1 MHRVEV
7 SCLCTETMLH
17 MEHLSESVRA
27 FRDLLVKAVDPHT
40 HLLLELRDNLLEVSL
55 DSNDLALLAPP
66 RVFKIFTEEDANVHE
81 EHFETILEGL
91 VRLGEL
97 LVETVGEL
105 LTTS

>member
-1 MHRVEV
+1 M
-7 SCLCTETMLH
+7 
-17 MEHLSESVRA
+17 
-27 FRDLLVKAVDPHT
+27 
-40 HLLLELRDNLLEVSL
+40 EVSL

-97 LVETVGEL
+97 LVEIGGEL

>member
-1 MHRVEV
+1 
-7 SCLCTETMLH
+7 

-81 EHFETILEGL
+81 EHFETIEGL
-91 VRLGEL
+91 VRVGEL
-97 LVETVGEL
+97 LVEIVGEL